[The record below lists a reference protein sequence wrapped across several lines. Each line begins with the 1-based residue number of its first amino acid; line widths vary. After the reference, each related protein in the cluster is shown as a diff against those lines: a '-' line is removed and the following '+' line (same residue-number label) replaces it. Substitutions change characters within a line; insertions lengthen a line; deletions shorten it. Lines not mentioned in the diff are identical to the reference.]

1 MSCSL
6 SLYDNNSN
14 VVEWQSLTNSVTG
27 TVDTGATVAVTIMD
41 ADGVEI
47 AGETWPKSLSHVS
60 AGTYRATLSEDIAIT
75 PGQRYTL
82 VFTATGSGGQAGER
96 VVVAVAEKRRAT

>member
-14 VVEWQSLTNSVTG
+14 VVEWQSLTNSVTSAP
-27 TVDTGATVAVTIMD
+27 DTGATVAVTIMD
-41 ADGVEI
+41 SDGVEV
-47 AGETWPKSLSHVS
+47 AGETWPKALSHVS
-60 AGTYRATLSEDIAIT
+60 AGTYRAILSEDIAII

-82 VFTATGSGGQAGER
+82 VFTAAGSGGAAGER